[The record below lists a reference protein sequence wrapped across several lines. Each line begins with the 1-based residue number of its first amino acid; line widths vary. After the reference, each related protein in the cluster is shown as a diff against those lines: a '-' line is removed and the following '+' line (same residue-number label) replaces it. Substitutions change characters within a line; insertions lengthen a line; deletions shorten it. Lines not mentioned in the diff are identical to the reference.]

1 MKNDA
6 LRDLHFARRR
16 RLGDSA
22 CPARSARLLPPEL
35 LTQVLEFLPF
45 AEMHTEL
52 KRVAR
57 HVRSAARQVLTKGR
71 WRPVK
76 FFDEQ
81 GLDVLGRHGPRRK
94 PVVGAAVALV
104 GPWTSSVSSAEYNG
118 RRGVVVETPGDIVDQ
133 NRVLVAVG
141 DQTLSVKLGNVLAVS
156 AAHRADLKMAWE
168 AAPAYCLQMCFSLR
182 SEVAVLFLEIAEPL
196 IGGLGRI
203 VKHCEAAHRIR
214 YALRKLENAV
224 PDADAI
230 DYHPCSCLAR
240 HVIVAWVD
248 KFEGWD
254 NMFQHNFALERFGW
268 GITEAMQH
276 RLAEALEYWES
287 PTLAADFMY
296 PDWAPDWADED
307 DVSFIGPN
315 GGDSTAYALSVSWYD
330 RRKALALV
338 ACATREDE
346 ARSRLDEEA
355 AEYDPRVDEPNLP
368 SIEEREEK
376 FKVAVTEVEQE
387 LRLEPAPVSDREI
400 GDCYAY
406 MERVVKLGQCVGDS
420 YDA

>member
-141 DQTLSVKLGNVLAVS
+141 VV
-156 AAHRADLKMAWE
+156 R
-168 AAPAYCLQMCFSLR
+168 
-182 SEVAVLFLEIAEPL
+182 
-196 IGGLGRI
+196 GRNN
-203 VKHCEAAHRIR
+203 E
-214 YALRKLENAV
+214 
-224 PDADAI
+224 
-230 DYHPCSCLAR
+230 S
-240 HVIVAWVD
+240 
-248 KFEGWD
+248 KFC
-254 NMFQHNFALERFGW
+254 NFN
-268 GITEAMQH
+268 T
-276 RLAEALEYWES
+276 
-287 PTLAADFMY
+287 T
-296 PDWAPDWADED
+296 
-307 DVSFIGPN
+307 
-315 GGDSTAYALSVSWYD
+315 TA
-330 RRKALALV
+330 
-338 ACATREDE
+338 
-346 ARSRLDEEA
+346 
-355 AEYDPRVDEPNLP
+355 
-368 SIEEREEK
+368 
-376 FKVAVTEVEQE
+376 
-387 LRLEPAPVSDREI
+387 
-400 GDCYAY
+400 G
-406 MERVVKLGQCVGDS
+406 
-420 YDA
+420 